1 MNHTTS
7 APGARPVGPPSRLF
21 LGPGR
26 CRIPRSLVRA
36 HANLLATLLA
46 VATLTG
52 CRAEE
57 AKDRPGA
64 ESQRPIVI
72 LVSFDGFRWDY
83 PDRGVSPNLEA
94 LKRRG
99 VRAEGLIP
107 SFPTKTFPNH
117 YTLVTGLTPGH
128 HGIVANNM
136 YDPDLERSFS
146 LADRDEVRSP
156 EWWGG
161 VPLWVTAER
170 SGCPTAPFFWPGS
183 EAPIEGV
190 SPTHWRPW
198 EAGVTHVERVRW
210 VLDRLDLPPPERP
223 CFLTLYFD
231 DTDIV
236 GHNYG
241 PDSKEILD
249 AILRVDADLGLLLDG
264 LEERGLA
271 DSVNIIVVS
280 DHGMSA
286 TSPERVIF
294 VDDYVDLE
302 TANPVDWNPVLALW
316 PDSADVTAV
325 YEALREAH
333 PNLAVFLRDSIPE
346 RFQYGTGPR
355 IAPILGVADAGWM
368 ISTRPYFESA
378 SAVAGNHGYDPE
390 ARDMWGIFVAAGPA
404 FVEGLETPAIRNVD
418 IYPLL
423 MDILGLPASPSD
435 GDLQE
440 VAGILAR

>member
-7 APGARPVGPPSRLF
+7 APRARPRGSLFRLF
-21 LGPGR
+21 FAPGR
-26 CRIPRSLVRA
+26 CQILRPAVRP
-36 HANLLATLLA
+36 HGKLLAIFLA
-46 VATLTG
+46 VSALTG

-57 AKDRPGA
+57 PEGRLEART
-64 ESQRPIVI
+64 QRPIVV

-94 LKRRG
+94 LQRRG

-128 HGIVANNM
+128 HGIVANNI
-136 YDPDLERSFS
+136 YDPVLERSFS
-146 LADRDEVRSP
+146 LADRDEVQSP

-161 VPLWVTAER
+161 VPVWVTAER

-198 EAGVTHVERVRW
+198 EAAVTHVERVRW
-210 VLDRLDLPPPERP
+210 VLDRLDLPPGERP

-236 GHNYG
+236 GHNSG
-241 PDSKEILD
+241 PDSEEILD
-249 AILRVDADLGLLLDG
+249 AILRVDADLGLLMDG
-264 LEERGLA
+264 LEARGLA
-271 DSVNIIVVS
+271 DSVNVIVVS

-286 TSPERVIF
+286 TSPERMIF

-316 PDSADVTAV
+316 PDPADVEAV
-325 YEALREAH
+325 YAALREAH
-333 PNLAVFLRDSIPE
+333 PHLAVFLRDSIPE
-346 RFQYGTGPR
+346 RFQYGPGPR
-355 IAPILGVADAGWM
+355 IPPILGVADAGWT

-378 SAVAGNHGYDPE
+378 SAIAGNHGYDPE
-390 ARDMWGIFVAAGPA
+390 ARDMWGVFVAAGPA
-404 FVEGLETPAIRNVD
+404 FVEGLRTPAIRNVD

-423 MDILGLPASPSD
+423 MDILGLPASPND
-435 GDLQE
+435 GDLGE
-440 VAGILAR
+440 VEDILAP